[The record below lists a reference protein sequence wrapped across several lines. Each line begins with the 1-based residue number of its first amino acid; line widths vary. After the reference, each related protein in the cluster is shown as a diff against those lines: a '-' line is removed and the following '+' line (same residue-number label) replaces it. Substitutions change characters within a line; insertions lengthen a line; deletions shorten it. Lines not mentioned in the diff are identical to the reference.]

1 MRTRERFRRIISGDS
16 LPDRIPLTEISI
28 WPETV
33 QRWKQE
39 GMPADADPYAWL
51 GLDPITL
58 VWADS
63 SLRFPEE
70 TVCEDEQTVHVR
82 NSDGVLERRWKAK
95 TAVPERLEPLIKTP
109 DDWVKVRDRL
119 AFAPERLAGNYA
131 ELWQKSQESGSWFCL
146 VPGEPIWWAL
156 MAMGFQV
163 ALPFMMDYP
172 DCVEEMVA
180 VQTRLSLDVIDA
192 AVAMGKPDAVWY
204 FSDLCYRN
212 GMLFSPS
219 MYRQIVLP
227 HVKRVT
233 EACHE
238 RGIHTM
244 YHCCGD
250 QRPFLP
256 LMIEAG
262 FDVAQP
268 LEARM
273 GVDIRELKPLY
284 GDKIVMMGNVSVERL
299 SGTIEEAEAEV
310 RDKVSVAAAGGG
322 YIFHS
327 DHSLPPTIPLANYQR
342 ALAVAAQVGAYE

>member
-1 MRTRERFRRIISGDS
+1 MTTRERFTRILTKSS

-33 QRWKQE
+33 ERWRQE
-39 GMPADADPYAWL
+39 GMPADADPYQWL
-51 GLDPITL
+51 GLDPITI
-58 VWADS
+58 VWTDS
-63 SLRFPEE
+63 TLRFPEE
-70 TVCEDEQTVHVR
+70 TVCEDEHTVHVR
-82 NSDGVLERRWKAK
+82 NSDGVLERRWKTK
-95 TAVPERLEPLIKTP
+95 TAVPEKLEPLIKTP

-119 AFAPERLAGNYA
+119 VFTPDRIAANYA
-131 ELWQKSQESGSWFCL
+131 ELWQQSRQSGSWFCL
-146 VPGEPIWWAL
+146 TPGEPIWWAL
-156 MAMGFQV
+156 MAMGFEV

-180 VQTRLSLDVIDA
+180 AQAQMSLAMLDA
-192 AVAMGKPDAVWY
+192 AIALGKPDALWY
-204 FSDLCYRN
+204 FSDLRYRN
-212 GMLFSPS
+212 GMLFSPKI
-219 MYRQIVLP
+219 YREIVLP

-233 EACHE
+233 DACHE
-238 RGIHTM
+238 RGVFTM

-273 GVDIRELKPLY
+273 GVDIRDLKPIY
-284 GDKIVMMGNVSVERL
+284 DRQIVMMGNISVERL
-299 SGTIEEAEAEV
+299 SGTVEEAEEEV
-310 RDKVSVAAAGGG
+310 RGKVSVAAAGGG

-327 DHSLPPTIPLANYQR
+327 DHSLPPTIPLVNFQR
-342 ALAVAAQVGAYE
+342 ALEVAAEAGAYK